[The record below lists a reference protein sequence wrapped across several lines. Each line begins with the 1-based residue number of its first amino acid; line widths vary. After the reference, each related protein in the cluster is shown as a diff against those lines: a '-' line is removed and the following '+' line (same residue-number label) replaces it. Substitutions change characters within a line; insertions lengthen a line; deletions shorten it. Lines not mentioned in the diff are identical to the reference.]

1 MEKTDFLAT
10 LHKMSKEV
18 TFVGVRGKKM
28 RKLNMGHVISI
39 LRAFKESS
47 RPWIVKI
54 REESGNFFMGVGL
67 KFVRSLAG
75 N

>member
-1 MEKTDFLAT
+1 LEKTDFLAT
-10 LHKMSKEV
+10 LQEMSKEV

-54 REESGNFFMGVGL
+54 REESGIFFLGAWV
-67 KFVRSLAG
+67 
-75 N
+75 